1 MGERRFTT
9 RTMSRKPSRLLTYR
23 SPFNII
29 LRFHLLPHLLHE
41 CDVSDIFKICTI
53 KSGSNVRFA
62 DLQIAG
68 GGQFETRLMRAA
80 AGDQLGQHA
89 VMQMIHRFSQS
100 CRRPLLG
107 PFTFKTLLR
116 HCAKQ
121 APHPSHKLTCIL

>member
-1 MGERRFTT
+1 MCVPLYQSLF
-9 RTMSRKPSRLLTYR
+9 SPSL
-23 SPFNII
+23 
-29 LRFHLLPHLLHE
+29 HLLHE

-89 VMQMIHRFSQS
+89 VMQTIHRFSQS
-100 CRRPLLG
+100 RRRPLLG
-107 PFTFKTLLR
+107 PFTFY
-116 HCAKQ
+116 
-121 APHPSHKLTCIL
+121 